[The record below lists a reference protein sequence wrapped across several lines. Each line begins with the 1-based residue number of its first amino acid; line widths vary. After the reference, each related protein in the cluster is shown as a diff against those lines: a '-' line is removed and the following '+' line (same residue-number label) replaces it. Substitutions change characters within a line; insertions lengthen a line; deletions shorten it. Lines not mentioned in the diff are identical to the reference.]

1 MTQHTP
7 GPWQVNKKLK
17 FSVEAVADG
26 QGINLIAECCDPD
39 GIRSVGEDSANAR
52 LIAAAP
58 DLLAALELFRKS
70 GIGNSTDFEIQA
82 KAFEAMSAALLK
94 AKGESHGR

>member
-58 DLLAALELFRKS
+58 DLLSALELLLAAYEGKRLLPS
-70 GIGNSTDFEIQA
+70 HFEQTR
-82 KAFEAMSAALLK
+82 AAIAN
-94 AKGESHGR
+94 AKGE